1 MYFSQFSQQ
10 WRRWISRLG
19 LTALP
24 LLLVVQVCLGAA
36 APAGATSVFDLPNLA
51 PGESNWLHDE
61 ASVLSRL
68 TRSNLSGALDSLAK
82 KTGNQVHLVTIHRL
96 DYGETVETFAQ
107 QLFERWF
114 STPEAQASQTLLV
127 LDNVTN
133 TVAIRTGDAVKSLLT
148 DDIAT
153 SVAQETLMAPL
164 REGDRYNQ
172 ALMDAS
178 DRLVTVLSGEADP
191 GPPVVAS
198 TIQTEGTFATPEETA
213 GSNAT
218 IWVIGLL
225 IAATVIPMATYFLYQ
240 VMQS

>member
-1 MYFSQFSQQ
+1 MYFSQFSQRWQQ
-10 WRRWISRLG
+10 WMSRLG
-19 LTALP
+19 LTALSV
-24 LLLVVQVCLGAA
+24 LLVVQVCLGAA
-36 APAGATSVFDLPNLA
+36 APAGATSVFDLPNLV
-51 PGESNWLHDE
+51 PGESTWLHDE
-61 ASVLSRL
+61 ANILSRL

-96 DYGETVETFAQ
+96 DYGETVDTFAQ

-114 STPEAQASQTLLV
+114 PTPEAQANQTLLV

-133 TVAIRTGDAVKSLLT
+133 NVAIRTGEGVKSLLT

-153 SVAQETLMAPL
+153 SIAQETLMAPL

-172 ALMDAS
+172 ALIDAN
-178 DRLVTVLSGEADP
+178 DRLVAVLSGQPDP
-191 GPPVVAS
+191 GPPLIAS
-198 TIQTEGTFATPEETA
+198 NIQTESNFATPEETA
-213 GSNAT
+213 SSNAT

-225 IAATVIPMATYFLYQ
+225 VAATVIPMATYFLYQ

>member
-1 MYFSQFSQQ
+1 MYFSQFSQRWQQ
-10 WRRWISRLG
+10 WVSHLG
-19 LTALP
+19 LTALSV
-24 LLLVVQVCLGAA
+24 LLVVQVCLGSA
-36 APAGATSVFDLPNLA
+36 APAGATSVFDLPALV
-51 PGESNWLHDE
+51 PGESTWLHDE
-61 ASVLSRL
+61 ANILSRL

-96 DYGETVETFAQ
+96 DYGETVDTFAQ

-114 STPEAQASQTLLV
+114 PTPEAQANQTLLV

-133 TVAIRTGDAVKSLLT
+133 NVAIRTGEGVKLLLT
-148 DDIAT
+148 DDIAS

-172 ALMDAS
+172 ALIDAN
-178 DRLVTVLSGEADP
+178 DRLVAVLSGQPDP
-191 GPPVVAS
+191 GPPVIAS
-198 TIQTEGTFATPEETA
+198 NIQTESNFATPEETA
-213 GSNAT
+213 SSNAT

-225 IAATVIPMATYFLYQ
+225 VAATVIPMATYFLYQ